1 MPDSVYEVW
10 ILVFLMSKFHDLD
23 EWHGCEVIDCNQTA
37 SPHEIVTRGSGGKRE
52 PDNVIWLCDDHH
64 TMGPDAFHRIGR
76 ESFMARFPQFR
87 ERIESACAYYG
98 RKANKGRH

>member
-1 MPDSVYEVW
+1 M
-10 ILVFLMSKFHDLD
+10 KFHDFD
-23 EWHGCEVIDCNQTA
+23 EWHSCELCGQQA

-52 PDNVIWLCDDHH
+52 PINVIWLCPDHH

-87 ERIESACAYYG
+87 ERIEAACEKYG
-98 RKANKGRH
+98 RYSHKNRVTRKEE